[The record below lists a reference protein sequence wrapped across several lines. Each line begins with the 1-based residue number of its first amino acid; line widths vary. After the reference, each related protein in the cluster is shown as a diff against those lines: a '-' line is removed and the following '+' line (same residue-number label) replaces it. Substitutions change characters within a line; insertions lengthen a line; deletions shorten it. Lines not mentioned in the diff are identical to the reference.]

1 MDRLLEELVLDAVL
15 KSNDFNLKKIQLL
28 EGKIL
33 YFQAKYK
40 NEMSPNLYKE
50 YLEFFDIQRKAEG
63 RIEK

>member
-1 MDRLLEELVLDAVL
+1 MDRLLEQLVFDAVL
-15 KSNDFNLKKIQLL
+15 ERSDFNSKRIQLL

-40 NEMSPNLYKE
+40 NEMSPSLYKE
-50 YLEFFDIQRKAEG
+50 YLEFFDIQRQAEG